1 MLGGNKRMI
10 LSIITRPKHQQIVKT
25 LFTGLSGY
33 AYDNGY
39 ERRDGDCQTE
49 KLQFVPHVNV
59 MELNYEL
66 KKLIETG
73 HIDDARRMFD
83 KLPQR
88 DEISWTTMISG
99 YVRASNVSEAL
110 TLFSRMWVDRSV
122 VIDSFVLAIVLK
134 ACGCNSE
141 LNYGRL
147 VHGYSVKTGFVIS
160 VFVGSALLDMYAKC
174 GCIASGCRV
183 FEEMPERNVVSWTA
197 IISALGRAGHN
208 KESLRYF
215 VEMWKSDVECDS
227 HTFASA
233 VKACADSNA
242 LNYGRE
248 IHTQA
253 IKVGVDSTSFVAN
266 TLAAMYNKCG
276 KLEYGLCLF
285 GRMRTRDVVS
295 WTTTIATYLQLGRE
309 EKAIQTFLQMRE
321 SDISPNEFTFAAVIS
336 CCAGLA
342 KIEWGEQLHAH
353 SLSMGF
359 MDSLS
364 VANATIK
371 MYAECGRLDSSLVV
385 FHEMSRKDVV
395 TWSTIISGY
404 SQGGQCEEA
413 FQLLSWMRK
422 EGTKPNE
429 FTLASLLSV
438 CGSMAIVE
446 LGRQVHAHILS
457 VGIERDVMIN
467 SALVN
472 MYSKCGSISEAS
484 QIFNAT
490 ANQDVV
496 SWTAMIN
503 GYAEHGYSKQAI
515 DLFEEKSKAGLK
527 PDDVT
532 FIGILSACSHAGLVD
547 LGFHYF
553 RSMSKVYK
561 ISPGKEHYGCMID
574 LLCRVGRLSEAEEM
588 ILSMPFKQDDV
599 VWSTLLRACMVH
611 RDAERAKRIVRFSF
625 EIDPNCA
632 GTHITFCNILAAD
645 GQQKEAA
652 SVRKNMK
659 SKGVVKEPAWSMV
672 RVNKDQFSTFV
683 AGDRSHSQ
691 GEEIYSM
698 LDFLQ
703 VVSRLEEMTDNNTI
717 LEEMAF

>member
-10 LSIITRPKHQQIVKT
+10 LSIITRPKHQQIVKRF
-25 LFTGLSGY
+25 FTGLSGY

-39 ERRDGDCQTE
+39 ERRDGDLQTE
-49 KLQFVPHVNV
+49 RIQFVPHVNV

-73 HIDDARRMFD
+73 HINDARRLFD

-110 TLFSRMWVDRSV
+110 MLFSRMWVDSNV
-122 VIDSFVLAIVLK
+122 QIDSFVLAIVLK

-147 VHGYSVKTGFVIS
+147 VHGYSVKTGFVNC

-197 IISALGRAGHN
+197 IISALGRAGYN

-215 VEMWKSDVECDS
+215 VEMWKCDVECDS

-233 VKACADSNA
+233 AKACADSNA

-285 GRMRTRDVVS
+285 ARMRTRDVVS

-321 SDISPNEFTFAAVIS
+321 SDISPNEFTFAAIIS

-342 KIEWGEQLHAH
+342 KIKWGEQLHAH

-371 MYAECGRLDSSLVV
+371 MYSECGSLDSSLVV

-404 SQGGQCEEA
+404 SQGVQCEEA

-457 VGIERDVMIN
+457 IGIERDVMIN

-490 ANQDVV
+490 ENQDVV
-496 SWTAMIN
+496 SWTAMIS

-515 DLFEEKSKAGLK
+515 DLFEEKSKTGLK

-691 GEEIYSM
+691 GAEIYSM

-703 VVSRLEEMTDNNTI
+703 VVSRLEEMTDNSTTF
-717 LEEMAF
+717 EEMAF